1 MFAAEVSGDEVAL
14 LGLHDAGRVTLRERG
29 ILVQEL
35 VLQNGRVGRRDV
47 AGEVV
52 LARTDFL
59 GGTIRE
65 ADDRG
70 GVAGNLHVPLDM
82 LQGLFPVADNRAIGR
97 QVADVGKRAV
107 LDAEVGLEDKALIG
121 NGRTAAHSSA
131 GGESPSF
138 SVKAECGVARRGIG
152 EVDAAQILVAPGNQ
166 VAQQHDVVAA
176 VHLRTGLVAV
186 PELPNGRRTILGHI
200 APGGIAV
207 LGGNHI
213 GDVAETV
220 VREAA
225 QQPGDANDSAGHVG
239 IVLDDDVLNDILRH
253 LLAVLLGNDAE
264 RQCQQVGGGG
274 VVAVEDGVGVQ
285 RMPRP
290 R

>member
-1 MFAAEVSGDEVAL
+1 MLAAEVSGNEVAL

-35 VLQNGRVGRRDV
+35 VLENGRVGRRDV

-65 ADDRG
+65 TDDRG
-70 GVAGNLHVPLDM
+70 GVTGNLHVPLDM

-107 LDAEVGLEDKALIG
+107 LDAEVGLENKALIG
-121 NGRTAAHSSA
+121 NGRTAAHST
-131 GGESPSF
+131 
-138 SVKAECGVARRGIG
+138 
-152 EVDAAQILVAPGNQ
+152 DAAQILVAPGNQ

-176 VHLRTGLVAV
+176 VHAGRGLVAV
-186 PELPNGRRTILGHI
+186 PELPNGRCTILGHI

-207 LGGNHI
+207 LGGNHV
-213 GDVAETV
+213 GDVAET
-220 VREAA
+220 
-225 QQPGDANDSAGHVG
+225 
-239 IVLDDDVLNDILRH
+239 IV
-253 LLAVLLGNDAE
+253 
-264 RQCQQVGGGG
+264 
-274 VVAVEDGVGVQ
+274 
-285 RMPRP
+285 
-290 R
+290 